1 MNIRSVEI
9 PQIPMASTAM
19 VYNRISMPCAPWEQP
34 DPPRRVSQPAPP
46 ARTLTMENLEERIMS
61 ALKAGLTRQ
70 REILGGRVS
79 GPMED
84 KARLIFNNLLETGR
98 ATRTRDRDGYI
109 WRLQHD

>member
-109 WRLQHD
+109 WRLVQ

>member
-98 ATRTRDRDGYI
+98 ATRTRDCDGYI
-109 WRLQHD
+109 WRLVQ

>member
-34 DPPRRVSQPAPP
+34 DPPRRVSQPA
-46 ARTLTMENLEERIMS
+46 RTLTMENLEERIVS

-79 GPMED
+79 GPLEG
-84 KARLIFNNLLETGR
+84 KARMIFNNLLETGR
-98 ATRTRDRDGYI
+98 ATRTRDREGYI
-109 WRLQHD
+109 WRLVQ